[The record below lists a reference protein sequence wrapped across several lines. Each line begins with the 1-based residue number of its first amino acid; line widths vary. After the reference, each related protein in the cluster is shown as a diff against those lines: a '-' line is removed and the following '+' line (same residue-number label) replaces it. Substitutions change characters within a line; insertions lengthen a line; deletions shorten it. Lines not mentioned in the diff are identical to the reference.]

1 MILTHP
7 PNRVLGISHLCPE
20 AYLLKFVFLQGL
32 VYEGRPTGRLT
43 PQKMEFARSAS
54 EGDKVP
60 SGGSL
65 LDAVQ
70 QLQPSALIGAA
81 AKQNAFTAD
90 TIKALTKVGS
100 SVPFARTRL
109 LQLL

>member
-1 MILTHP
+1 MTY
-7 PNRVLGISHLCPE
+7 LCPE
-20 AYLLKFVFLQGL
+20 EYLLIVQSLQGL
-32 VYEGRPTGRLT
+32 VYEGRPTGRLS

-60 SGGSL
+60 SGSSL

-90 TIKALTKVGS
+90 TIKALTKVGTS
-100 SVPFARTRL
+100 ACPARTWL